1 MGMHNSTKMGM
12 VCLAGTGPGDPG
24 LVTVKTLDLIRRAE
38 VIVYDHLASP
48 KLLSEAPAS
57 AEMIYVGKEA
67 SRHTLP
73 QEKINDL
80 LVERAK
86 AGKLVVRL
94 KGGDPFIFGRGGEEA
109 EHLAAH
115 KVPFEVVPGITSAI
129 AVPAYAGIPLT
140 HRDFTPAVAFITGHE
155 RPEKE
160 ESTIP
165 WRELATGPGTLVF
178 LMGVKNIPFICS
190 TLMEF
195 GRPAET
201 PAAVIRWGTL
211 NTQRTITGTL
221 EDIPRRVEEA
231 GLKPPAIIVVG
242 EVVRLRERLNWF
254 EGRPLFGRRI
264 VVTRSRAQASQL
276 VDLLEGLGAEVFEYP
291 TIHLKTIQ
299 PNPGLEKVIRSLHT
313 FDWAI
318 FTSVNG
324 VECFFDHL
332 DALGLDARALGGMAI
347 GAIGPATAEGLRKR
361 GIRPDFIPDDY
372 RAEGIVEGLT
382 DKGIKGKSVLIPRA
396 AQAREILPRQ
406 LEEAGAQVSEVPVYE
421 TLPDPDADTDKLITL
436 LKKGEISMVTFTS
449 SSTVS
454 NFFENLEGRIG
465 MEDLGRVAMACIG
478 PVTEETLVKKGFTAR
493 VVSERY
499 TIPDLVDAILAYYG
513 ARNDVQ

>member
-1 MGMHNSTKMGM
+1 MDIHGSNKRGM
-12 VCLAGTGPGDPG
+12 VYLAGTGPGDPG
-24 LVTVKTLDLIRRAE
+24 LATVKVLDLIRRAE

-48 KLLSEAPAS
+48 KLLCEASSE

-73 QEKINDL
+73 QDRINEL
-80 LVERAK
+80 LVEHAK

-109 EHLAAH
+109 EYLAAH
-115 KVPFEVVPGITSAI
+115 TIPFEVVPGITSAI

-155 RPEKE
+155 RPEKD

-178 LMGVKNIPFICS
+178 LMGVKNLPLICS
-190 TLMEF
+190 TLLKF

-254 EGRPLFGRRI
+254 EERPLFGRRI

-291 TIHLKTIQ
+291 TIHLKPIT
-299 PNPGLEKVIRSLHT
+299 PNPGLGDVIRSIDT
-313 FDWAI
+313 FDWAV
-318 FTSVNG
+318 FTSVN
-324 VECFFDHL
+324 
-332 DALGLDARALGGMAI
+332 
-347 GAIGPATAEGLRKR
+347 
-361 GIRPDFIPDDY
+361 
-372 RAEGIVEGLT
+372 
-382 DKGIKGKSVLIPRA
+382 
-396 AQAREILPRQ
+396 
-406 LEEAGAQVSEVPVYE
+406 
-421 TLPDPDADTDKLITL
+421 
-436 LKKGEISMVTFTS
+436 
-449 SSTVS
+449 
-454 NFFENLEGRIG
+454 
-465 MEDLGRVAMACIG
+465 
-478 PVTEETLVKKGFTAR
+478 
-493 VVSERY
+493 
-499 TIPDLVDAILAYYG
+499 
-513 ARNDVQ
+513 